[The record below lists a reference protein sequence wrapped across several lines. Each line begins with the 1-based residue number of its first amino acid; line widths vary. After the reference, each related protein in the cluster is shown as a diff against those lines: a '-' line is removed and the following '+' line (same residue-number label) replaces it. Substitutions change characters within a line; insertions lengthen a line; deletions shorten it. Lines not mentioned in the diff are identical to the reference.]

1 MTIQTIIS
9 FFESCR
15 FPHISAE
22 LRKLKKRDA
31 TDYHKVKQ
39 FLLKLIRQSAFILPR
54 DHQHIKSDDVYT
66 LPAETINS
74 QLQQYMNMTLNYANA
89 WVDCCMVLFS
99 SGDVSG
105 IAQSYDGFMSYSAFV
120 EGNFEVALSSVSLE
134 TQK

>member
-1 MTIQTIIS
+1 MSIQIIIT
-9 FFESCR
+9 FFESR
-15 FPHISAE
+15 GFQHISAE

-54 DHQHIKSDDVYT
+54 DYQHIKSADVYT
-66 LPAETINS
+66 LPAETINPH
-74 QLQQYMNMTLNYANA
+74 LQQVMNMTLNYANA

-99 SGDVSG
+99 SDDASG

>member
-1 MTIQTIIS
+1 MSIEKTIS
-9 FFESCR
+9 FLESNG
-15 FPHISAE
+15 FTLIPEE
-22 LRKLKKRDA
+22 LRKLKKKDA

-39 FLLKLIRQSAFILPR
+39 FLLKLIRQSGFILPR
-54 DHQHIKSDDVYT
+54 NHQHIKSDDVYT
-66 LPAETINS
+66 LPSTIINP

-105 IAQSYDGFMSYSAFV
+105 ISQNYDTFMSYSAYV
-120 EGNFEVALSSVSLE
+120 EGNFEASSSVSLE

>member
-1 MTIQTIIS
+1 MTIQTIFS
-9 FFESCR
+9 FFESR
-15 FPHISAE
+15 KFAHILAK
-22 LRKLKKRDA
+22 LCKLKRRDA

-39 FLLKLIRQSAFILPR
+39 FLLKLIRISAFILPR

-66 LPAETINS
+66 LSAGIINP

-99 SGDVSG
+99 SGDESG
-105 IAQSYDGFMSYSAFV
+105 IAQHLDSFLSYSSYV
-120 EGNFEVALSSVSLE
+120 EGNFQKSVSLE

>member
-1 MTIQTIIS
+1 MSIETLIS
-9 FFESCR
+9 FLESNG
-15 FPHISAE
+15 FKLIPAE

-39 FLLKLIRQSAFILPR
+39 FLLKLIRQSGFILPR

-66 LPAETINS
+66 LSSTIINP
-74 QLQQYMNMTLNYANA
+74 QLQQYMNMTLNYANS

-99 SGDVSG
+99 SGDASG

-120 EGNFEVALSSVSLE
+120 EGNFEVASSSVSLE

>member
-1 MTIQTIIS
+1 MSIESLIS
-9 FFESCR
+9 FLESNG
-15 FPHISAE
+15 FHNIPEE
-22 LRKLKKRDA
+22 LCKLKKRDA

-66 LPAETINS
+66 LPAEIINTH
-74 QLQQYMNMTLNYANA
+74 LQQYMNMTLNYANA

-99 SGDVSG
+99 SDDASG

>member
-9 FFESCR
+9 FLESNG
-15 FPHISAE
+15 FTHIPAE
-22 LRKLKKRDA
+22 LRKLKNRDA
-31 TDYHKVKQ
+31 TKYHNVRR

-66 LPAETINS
+66 LPAEIINP
-74 QLQQYMNMTLNYANA
+74 QLQQYMNITLNYANS

-99 SGDVSG
+99 SGDASG

-120 EGNFEVALSSVSLE
+120 EGNFDLASSSVSLE
-134 TQK
+134 NQK